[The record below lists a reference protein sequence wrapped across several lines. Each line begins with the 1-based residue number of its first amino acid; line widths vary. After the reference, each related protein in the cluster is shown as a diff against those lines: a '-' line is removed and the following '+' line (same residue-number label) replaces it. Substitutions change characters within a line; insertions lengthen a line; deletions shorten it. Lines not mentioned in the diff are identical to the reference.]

1 MRLKALVSDGRDGG
15 QWRIFG
21 LPQTGG
27 VIHVEFSVPRFFR
40 GRRLMQGEWMLGMK
54 DAGKV
59 IDPERVLRAGAAEA
73 APISDGYLMEKEAL
87 EQSRLRVLF

>member
-1 MRLKALVSDGRDGG
+1 
-15 QWRIFG
+15 
-21 LPQTGG
+21 
-27 VIHVEFSVPRFFR
+27 
-40 GRRLMQGEWMLGMK
+40 MLGMK